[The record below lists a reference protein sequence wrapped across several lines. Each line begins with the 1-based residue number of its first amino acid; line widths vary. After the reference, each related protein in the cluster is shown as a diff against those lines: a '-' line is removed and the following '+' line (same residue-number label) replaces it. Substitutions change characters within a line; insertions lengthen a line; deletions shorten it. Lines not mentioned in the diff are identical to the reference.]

1 MSLTDVQK
9 EKILQL
15 FCRSTHAEIS
25 GAGKTKLL
33 TIMGAKNRDDLTS
46 NSEYNSYFSGLEELL
61 LETERIAAEG
71 DLPRQVRQSLSL
83 LSARKRKL
91 NKEMFEA
98 LMKLIDQK
106 LGPQWPANLQ
116 TAYSQGREMVAEWIH
131 VFVSYTN
138 QSAPGVNNGYKDML
152 LYEFRDSLFQ
162 QHKDDFNLMAGLI
175 YEYFALQKLNVFYDK
190 KDLFIGDRFKEKLE
204 DLGSKSFVF
213 TQFIEAKIFNG
224 DPPKNYCYKE
234 YDTYSKNITKLLE
247 GRGIND
253 FKPLLIFLISNP
265 EKQNP
270 YDFVPAGLDEEEYKT
285 WIKDIEDNQ
294 YLTIY
299 AKLPNEELKIELQKA
314 AKRVLEFRTNLFSTF
329 LNSIN

>member
-131 VFVSYTN
+131 VFVSYT
-138 QSAPGVNNGYKDML
+138 
-152 LYEFRDSLFQ
+152 
-162 QHKDDFNLMAGLI
+162 
-175 YEYFALQKLNVFYDK
+175 
-190 KDLFIGDRFKEKLE
+190 
-204 DLGSKSFVF
+204 
-213 TQFIEAKIFNG
+213 
-224 DPPKNYCYKE
+224 
-234 YDTYSKNITKLLE
+234 
-247 GRGIND
+247 
-253 FKPLLIFLISNP
+253 
-265 EKQNP
+265 
-270 YDFVPAGLDEEEYKT
+270 
-285 WIKDIEDNQ
+285 
-294 YLTIY
+294 
-299 AKLPNEELKIELQKA
+299 
-314 AKRVLEFRTNLFSTF
+314 
-329 LNSIN
+329 